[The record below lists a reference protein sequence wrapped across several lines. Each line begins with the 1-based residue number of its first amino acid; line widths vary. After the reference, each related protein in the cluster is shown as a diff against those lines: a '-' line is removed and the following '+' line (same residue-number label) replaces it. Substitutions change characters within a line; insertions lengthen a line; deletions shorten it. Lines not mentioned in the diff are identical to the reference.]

1 MPLQVDATIQ
11 YALGRSKEKITID
24 DLKVDSPYNTYT
36 NPGLPPGPIAS
47 PSLESIEAAL
57 KPAKTNYLYY
67 VLEADGKEH
76 FFTDDYDEFLDAK
89 QKAGDTITV
98 TH

>member
-1 MPLQVDATIQ
+1 
-11 YALGRSKEKITID
+11 
-24 DLKVDSPYNTYT
+24 
-36 NPGLPPGPIAS
+36 
-47 PSLESIEAAL
+47 
-57 KPAKTNYLYY
+57 

-89 QKAGDTITV
+89 QKRGDTITV